1 MNEHV
6 TTQRSEGRAE
16 ELRRIARVLSLLS
29 LISAQPRRWPR
40 KALASKYG
48 VTERQ
53 IDKDLAVLRHGLCCD
68 IQSVKKQGYCVVRLP
83 ALPAVHYTAA
93 EALALLT
100 ALQLAQASGSVDPSS
115 LASALARTE
124 EALPV
129 EFAGLLSML
138 RMASAR
144 QSSQA
149 AHRSAMLALVER
161 ALAEGRCMHVT
172 YESASR
178 GGARKERVLQ
188 PYHLEPYPP
197 SWLVTAHDSVTG
209 EIRNFRIDRIISAEL
224 TRTHY
229 TIPADFDAIRYQGEG
244 WGVLRGMAGPEQEVV
259 LRFTPEEGRRARD
272 ERHHHSQVEKLLP
285 NGGVEMRFHVG
296 ITSELVRWVLRW
308 AGGCTVLAPEELRQ
322 QVAEAAGRIAEQHF
336 NPSAN

>member
-1 MNEHV
+1 MNENS
-6 TTQRSEGRAE
+6 TTERHEGRGD

-40 KALASKYG
+40 KALATKYE

-68 IQSVKKQGYCVVRLP
+68 IQSVKKQGYYVARLP
-83 ALPAVHYTAA
+83 ALPAVHYTAT

-100 ALQLAQASGSVDPSS
+100 ALRLAQASGSVDPAS
-115 LASALARTE
+115 LATALARTE
-124 EALPV
+124 EALPA
-129 EFAGLLSML
+129 EFAGLLRML
-138 RMASAR
+138 QLAGAR
-144 QSSQA
+144 QSVQA
-149 AHRSAMLALVER
+149 AHRSTMLALVER
-161 ALAEGRCMHVT
+161 SLLEGRALRVI

-178 GGARKERVLQ
+178 GGAQRDRVLQ

-197 SWLVTAHDSVTG
+197 SWMVTAHDNLSG

-224 TRTHY
+224 TETRY
-229 TIPADFDAIRYQGEG
+229 KIPLDFDAVRYQGGG
-244 WGVLRGMAGPEQEVV
+244 WGILRGMAGPEQEVV

-272 ERHHHSQVEKLLP
+272 EGHHPSQSEKVLP
-285 NGGVEMRFHVG
+285 DGGVEMRFKVG
-296 ITSELVRWVLRW
+296 ITSEMVRWVLRW

-322 QVAEAAGRIAEQHF
+322 QVAEAAGRIAEQHRL
-336 NPSAN
+336 

>member
-1 MNEHV
+1 MNEHGK
-6 TTQRSEGRAE
+6 TQRSEGRVE

-40 KALASKYG
+40 KALAGKYE

-53 IDKDLAVLRHGLCCD
+53 IDKDLAVLRHGLGCD
-68 IQSVKKQGYCVVRLP
+68 IQSVKKQGYYVARLP

-100 ALQLAQASGSVDPSS
+100 ALRLAQASGSVDPSS

-124 EALPV
+124 EALPI
-129 EFAGLLSML
+129 EFAGLLRML
-138 RMASAR
+138 QLAGAR

-149 AHRSAMLALVER
+149 IHRSAMLVLVER
-161 ALAEGRCMHVT
+161 AITAGRCLRVT
-172 YESASR
+172 YESATR
-178 GGARKERVLQ
+178 GGVRSERVLQ
-188 PYHLEPYPP
+188 PYHLDPHPP
-197 SWLVTAHDSVTG
+197 SWLVTAHDSLSG
-209 EIRNFRIDRIISAEL
+209 EVRNFRVDRITSAEL
-224 TRTHY
+224 TETRY
-229 TIPADFDAIRYQGEG
+229 MIPPDFDAIRYQGEG

-259 LRFTPEEGRRARD
+259 VRFTPEEGRRARD
-272 ERHHHSQVEKLLP
+272 ERHHHSQREEVLP
-285 NGGVEMRFHVG
+285 DGGVEMRFRVG

-322 QVAEAAGRIAEQHF
+322 QVAEAVGRIAELHR
-336 NPSAN
+336 SAIN